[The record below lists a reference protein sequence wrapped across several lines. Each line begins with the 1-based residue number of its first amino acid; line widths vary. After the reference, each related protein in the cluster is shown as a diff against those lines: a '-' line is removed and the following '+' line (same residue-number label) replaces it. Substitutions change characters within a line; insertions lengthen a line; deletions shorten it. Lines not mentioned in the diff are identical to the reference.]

1 MPEQPPPRR
10 RFRLLRWSLFGLALV
25 GLGFLL
31 NVWLLPRPRCVIPI
45 PARVRIE
52 FLSDDGS
59 TILTSRLTIQDSV
72 TGPLQAW
79 DTKTGENLGSFL
91 DNFQA
96 SSLSPDGRFLAALG
110 HGDLHLIKLKPAREA
125 KKIIEFLWDLDSVEL
140 AFSSGG
146 HFLAAASIAN
156 GTGHFVECSTG
167 RVAKSLQ
174 ELAFFRFLPD
184 ERALIVEEGKFFVWD
199 PRTGKA
205 IRTFKAMDPI
215 DLSPNG
221 RTLLAQSADKGV
233 FLLDM
238 RTEETTPLDPRI
250 SEGPIRSAFSPDGK
264 TLVTFSKIIEPL
276 EIAVWDVASGNLRH
290 AEKIADLD
298 LRAVVFSPDS
308 ALFLQG
314 DYLRDSSTGRVLW
327 KRNLFA
333 QMGGI
338 EVSPALFDVRFSPDS
353 QFLVRSNGF
362 SFEKIDAPTGE
373 IRTNISPIGFS
384 TDVFRSERCIQS
396 TKDGSFYSVWLPA
409 NQGPSFLE
417 ELLGDWWPWK
427 TNLDDRKI
435 TVFETATG
443 RIVSELQGRYGA
455 GYLSNDG
462 RTMVTPYLDA
472 DGSYSMRIYDLPLR
486 PPLLLVVGIPL
497 GLGLLVLFFSR
508 WRARRRGRS
517 AVASVATATTNA
529 EQKP

>member
-1 MPEQPPPRR
+1 MSDQLPPRR

-31 NVWLLPRPRCVIPI
+31 NDWLPPRPRCVIPI
-45 PARVRIE
+45 PGHVRIE

-59 TILTSRLTIQDSV
+59 AILTSRLAIQGDA
-72 TGPLQAW
+72 TRPLQTW
-79 DTKTGENLGSFL
+79 DTNTGENLGTVL
-91 DNFQA
+91 LAA
-96 SSLSPDGRFLAALG
+96 SSLSPDGRFAAALDG
-110 HGDLHLIKLKPAREA
+110 GDLHLVKLKPAPEA
-125 KKIIEFLWDLDSVEL
+125 KKIIVFDRPLWDPDPVEL

-146 HFLAAASIAN
+146 HFLAVTSVAN
-156 GTGHFVECSTG
+156 GSGHLVECSTG
-167 RVAKSLQ
+167 RVVKSFQ
-174 ELAFFRFLPD
+174 KLAFFRFLPN
-184 ERALIVEEGKFFVWD
+184 ENILFVEDGKFLLWD
-199 PRTGKA
+199 PQTGKA

-221 RTLLAQSADKGV
+221 RTLLAQSADKGA

-238 RTEETTPLDPRI
+238 ATEETRPLDPRI
-250 SEGPIRSAFSPDGK
+250 LEGPIRSAFSPDGK
-264 TLVTFSKIIEPL
+264 TLVTFSRIIEPL
-276 EIAVWDVASGNLRH
+276 EIAVWDVASGKLRH
-290 AEKIADLD
+290 AEKLPDVD

-308 ALFLQG
+308 AWFLQG
-314 DYLRDSSTGRVLW
+314 DYLRDSSTGHVLW
-327 KRNLFA
+327 KRDLFG

-338 EVSPALFDVRFSPDS
+338 GVPPARFDVRFSPDS

-462 RTMVTPYLDA
+462 RTMVTPYLDG
-472 DGSYSMRIYDLPLR
+472 DGAYLRIWDVPLR